1 MRPKPWERRNEVS
14 KKFTVLQSGTT
25 YSVVRVAS
33 NKIVCVSF
41 REKDAE
47 LIKYAL
53 ERLEPEPE
61 TEQ

>member
-1 MRPKPWERRNEVS
+1 MS
-14 KKFTVLQSGTT
+14 KKFTVLRSGTT
-25 YSVVRVAS
+25 FSVVRIAS

-41 REKDAE
+41 RLKDAE
-47 LIKYAL
+47 LIKDAL